1 MIGMT
6 PGERYDLNQNRG
18 LAASTLKLRNQQ
30 IKNNNNE
37 IVSSNNGEENNNNNN
52 KHNSPGCGT
61 AWEGEGVLSILGR
74 K

>member
-6 PGERYDLNQNRG
+6 PGERYDLNRNRGSAGSILKLQNR
-18 LAASTLKLRNQQ
+18 Q

-37 IVSSNNGEENNNNNN
+37 IVSSNNGEENNNN
-52 KHNSPGCGT
+52 KHNSPDCGS
-61 AWEGEGVLSILGR
+61 AWEDEGVLSTLGR

>member
-18 LAASTLKLRNQQ
+18 LAGSILKLRNRQ

-37 IVSSNNGEENNNNNN
+37 IVSSNKGEENNYNT
-52 KHNSPGCGT
+52 HNSPGCS
-61 AWEGEGVLSILGR
+61 AA
-74 K
+74 

>member
-18 LAASTLKLRNQQ
+18 SAGSILKLRNWRV
-30 IKNNNNE
+30 KNNNNG
-37 IVSSNNGEENNNNNN
+37 IVSPNNGEENNNN
-52 KHNSPGCGT
+52 KEHNSLGCGT
-61 AWEGEGVLSILGR
+61 AWEGEGVLSLLGR